1 MESKKN
7 LVFLGMMGSGKTSIG
22 NIISKKLKLKFID
35 IDQII
40 EKELNMKIPKI
51 FETKG
56 EKYFREVEERIT
68 LKMLKKQKIVI
79 SLGGGS
85 FLNKEIRKEI
95 LKNHISFWL
104 NWKSETLISRIY
116 NNAKRPLVFKATKNE
131 LHELINKR
139 LRIYSMALYKVNCD
153 NMTKNEIVK
162 KILQIYEAY

>member
-1 MESKKN
+1 MKSKKN

-85 FLNKEIRKEI
+85 FLNREIRKEI

-116 NNAKRPLVFKATKNE
+116 NNTKRPLVFKATKNE